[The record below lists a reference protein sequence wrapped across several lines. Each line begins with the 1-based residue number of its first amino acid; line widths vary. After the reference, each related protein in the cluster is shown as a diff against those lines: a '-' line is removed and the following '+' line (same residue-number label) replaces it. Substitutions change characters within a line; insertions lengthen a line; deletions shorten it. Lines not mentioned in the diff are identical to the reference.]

1 MLFPEEDAPLLKTW
15 IVKRIENTSDADS
28 DVLADYVIALLKHD
42 GDAESVRQ
50 LCEAEIPDF
59 LTEDS
64 KAFLDDVFQ
73 AIAYKSYRPGAP
85 PPPKPVTGAIGAA
98 APPLSAFS
106 GVQSSAPHPGASR
119 KRGLPDELDYDG
131 QATYGRGYKQARR
144 GSNHGKMDD
153 PTMGGYVSVDSM
165 PGVKHFDPKSALE
178 AIMQMQ
184 AMGLP
189 YPGMAEFMA
198 QMPPF
203 GGGRNSQRRRGRCRD
218 FDTKGYCSR
227 GNQCMYDHGNS
238 SVYVPPMFS
247 GIEEYDPNNAVL
259 GMSAQAANPFP
270 FPMDMM
276 GRGRGRGGR
285 GGRGGRSGKKG
296 GARAPFSAEGPVND
310 RTKST
315 IVVENIPEEHFDEN
329 EVRTFFSQFGEVVE
343 VSMQP
348 YKHLAI
354 VKYDKWA
361 SANAAYRSP
370 KVIFENRFVK
380 VFWHKE
386 EGAKGP
392 SSVAGNGDGVLSKI
406 NIDGSAVPAEAE
418 AEIDMEEF
426 QRKQEEA
433 QKQYQE
439 KEAKRTYLER
449 QRQELEKQQQ
459 KLLARHREESERL
472 KARLAEKSGVATDA
486 KPAGSSSSTDMLRAQ
501 LAALEQEAKILGI
514 DPDATEDG
522 SGYSSRGRGY
532 RGRGGR
538 GSDRGF
544 APRGR
549 GSFRGQVGR
558 HAAYAQYS
566 LDNRPRKL
574 AVTGVD
580 FTPADKDE
588 ALRHFLL
595 NLGEFESV
603 ETNPSVTHVSFQ
615 DRKTAERFYYS
626 LHGKELPGI
635 IGTLEL
641 SWINTPLPPVG
652 SSKKNEDVED
662 GDAMAGFNDDQGNA
676 DTGSPEEHLRERQ
689 VDMDYEVGDEEG
701 WVE

>member
-1 MLFPEEDAPLLKTW
+1 MLFPEEDAPQLKTW

-42 GDAESVRQ
+42 GDTASVRA

-59 LTEDS
+59 LTEDP
-64 KAFLDDVFQ
+64 KTFLDDVFQ

-85 PPPKPVTGAIGAA
+85 PPPKPTTSAIGAA
-98 APPLSAFS
+98 ARPLPSAQ
-106 GVQSSAPHPGASR
+106 GAQSSAPHHTGSR
-119 KRGLPDELDYDG
+119 KRGLHDDGEYDG
-131 QATYGRGYKQARR
+131 PSSHGRGHKQPRR
-144 GSNHGKMDD
+144 GSNHGRMDD
-153 PTMGGYVSVDSM
+153 SLMGGQQGSFVSVDSM
-165 PGVKHFDPKSALE
+165 PGMSHFDPKGALE

-184 AMGLP
+184 AMGIP

-198 QMPPF
+198 QMPHG
-203 GGGRNSQRRRGRCRD
+203 GGGRSSQRRRGRCRD

-238 SVYVPPMFS
+238 SIYVPNMLS
-247 GIEEYDPNNAVL
+247 QIEEYDPNNAVMGL
-259 GMSAQAANPFP
+259 SALAANPYQ
-270 FPMDMM
+270 FPMDTK

-285 GGRGGRSGKKG
+285 GGKKG
-296 GARAPFSAEGPVND
+296 GARASFSAEGPVHD
-310 RTKST
+310 RSKST
-315 IVVENIPEEHFDEN
+315 IVVENIPEENFNED
-329 EVRTFFSQFGEVVE
+329 EVRAFFSQFGEIVE

-370 KVIFENRFVK
+370 KVIFDNRFVK
-380 VFWHKE
+380 VFWYKDD
-386 EGAKGP
+386 GP
-392 SSVAGNGDGVLSKI
+392 KSSSKHGDSGSSKINGDGS
-406 NIDGSAVPAEAE
+406 SAPVEAE
-418 AEIDMEEF
+418 PEIDMEEF
-426 QRKQEEA
+426 QRRQEEA
-433 QKQYQE
+433 QKQHQDRE
-439 KEAKRTYLER
+439 TKRIELER
-449 QRQELEKQQQ
+449 QRLELEKQQQ
-459 KLLARHREESERL
+459 ELLARHKEESERL
-472 KARLAEKSGVATDA
+472 KARLGEKSGDA
-486 KPAGSSSSTDMLRAQ
+486 KAPGSSSSTDMLRAQ

-514 DPDATEDG
+514 DPNMAEDG
-522 SGYSSRGRGY
+522 SSYSSRGRGY
-532 RGRGGR
+532 MGRGGR

-588 ALRHFLL
+588 LLRHFLL

-603 ETNPSVTHVSFQ
+603 ETTPTVTNVSFQ
-615 DRKTAERFYYS
+615 DRKTAEKFYYS
-626 LHGKELPGI
+626 LHGKELPGVE
-635 IGTLEL
+635 GTLDL
-641 SWINTPLPPVG
+641 SWVNTPLPPVG
-652 SSKKNEDVED
+652 SFKKNEDLGD
-662 GDAMAGFNDDQGNA
+662 GDAMAGMNDDEEEGEVIEDLPEKHMQG
-676 DTGSPEEHLRERQ
+676 RQ
-689 VDMDYEVGDEEG
+689 VDMDYDVGDDEG
-701 WVE
+701 WAE